1 VERDYGSANN
11 ANSEHATMMNGFRK
25 TRMKHAGLFCSLL
38 LAATTS
44 VALTQAWGQSLPGTK
59 RDLDF
64 DAHMKTV
71 DLDDPKMRLE
81 YKLAS
86 AGGSS
91 IGMFIGVGDAPTDRS
106 FVPTNPSSIPEA
118 EVVAYRLSRFLG
130 VSRLTYPVD
139 YYQLGTKATA
149 QFKAMV
155 TATPENTDK
164 DRAYN
169 RNLVLTELKRNPSV
183 LGIYRIRPKTKMYT
197 ASVLGT
203 DGEFNMKLWLAR
215 EIQASGPM
223 PGEKQISLD
232 GIKGGQKGFP
242 EVPTE
247 RRVELARQLS
257 TIFVLDQLFGQW
269 DRFWNNLEASGD
281 KNGRLKL
288 IARDNGGATL
298 ENWDTRD
305 DYNRWYSRFDRDLI
319 DRLTALNAFLKGKS
333 SEFSGYTDVE
343 AWKKAV
349 GFISA
354 PSYEVFQMKLS
365 RLIESRV
372 PSLVKR
378 YGEQTFFPPKTAE
391 VAQLDAADTGEDD

>member
-1 VERDYGSANN
+1 MRRLRLS
-11 ANSEHATMMNGFRK
+11 
-25 TRMKHAGLFCSLL
+25 GLFSVFFV
-38 LAATTS
+38 AATAVST
-44 VALTQAWGQSLPGTK
+44 VGALAQGVPGTK

-71 DLDDPKMRLE
+71 DLDDPKHRLE

-91 IGMFIGVGDAPTDRS
+91 IGMFIGIGDAPTDRS

-130 VSRLTYPVD
+130 ISRLTYPVD
-139 YYQLGTKATA
+139 YYRLGPKANA
-149 QFKAMV
+149 FFKDMV
-155 TATPENTDK
+155 TKTPENTDK
-164 DRAYN
+164 DRQFN
-169 RNLVLTELKRNPSV
+169 RNMVLTELKRSPSV
-183 LGIYRIRPKTKMYT
+183 LGIYRLKPKIKMST
-197 ASVLGT
+197 VSVLGT
-203 DGEFNMKLWLAR
+203 EGEFKMSTGLAR
-215 EIQASGPM
+215 ELQASGPM
-223 PGEKQISLD
+223 PDERKISLD
-232 GIKGGQKGFP
+232 GVKGGKPGYP

-247 RRVELARQLS
+247 SRVELARQLS

-319 DRLTALNAFLKGKS
+319 DRLTALNAFLKGTS
-333 SEFSGYTDVE
+333 TEFAGYKDIE

-349 GFISA
+349 GFIS
-354 PSYEVFQMKLS
+354 PTSYEVFQMKLS
-365 RLIESRV
+365 RLIDTRL
-372 PSLVKR
+372 PALVKR
-378 YGEQTFFPPKTAE
+378 YGDQTFFPAKTPE
-391 VAQLDAADTGEDD
+391 VLALDAADTGEDE

>member
-1 VERDYGSANN
+1 MIKPIMMPSEREQSMSRLRQSGLLCILTIAASA
-11 ANSEHATMMNGFRK
+11 
-25 TRMKHAGLFCSLL
+25 
-38 LAATTS
+38 TS
-44 VALTQAWGQSLPGTK
+44 GAWAQSLPGTK

-91 IGMFIGVGDAPTDRS
+91 IGMFIGVDKGPTDRS

-130 VSRLTYPVD
+130 ISRLTYPVD
-139 YYQLGTKATA
+139 YYQLGPKANA

-183 LGIYRIRPKTKMYT
+183 LGIYRLKPKTKMYT
-197 ASVLGT
+197 VSVLGT
-203 DGEFNMKLWLAR
+203 EGEFKMSTGLAR
-215 EIQASGPM
+215 ELQASGPM
-223 PGEKQISLD
+223 PDERAIPLEGV
-232 GIKGGQKGFP
+232 KGGKSGFP

-305 DYNRWYSRFDRDLI
+305 DYNRWYSRFDRDLV

-333 SEFSGYTDVE
+333 SEFAGYKDVE

-349 GFISA
+349 GFIS
-354 PSYEVFQMKLS
+354 PSSYEVFQMKLS
-365 RLIESRV
+365 RMIESRI
-372 PSLVKR
+372 PTLVKR
-378 YGEQTFFPPKTAE
+378 HGDKTFFPAKTAE
-391 VAQLDAADTGEDD
+391 VAALDAADTGEDE

>member
-1 VERDYGSANN
+1 MSRLRHS
-11 ANSEHATMMNGFRK
+11 
-25 TRMKHAGLFCSLL
+25 GLVCALL
-38 LAATTS
+38 IASTA
-44 VALTQAWGQSLPGTK
+44 QAWAQGLPGTK

-71 DLDDPKMRLE
+71 DLDSPKMRLE

-130 VSRLTYPVD
+130 ISRLTYPVD
-139 YYQLGTKATA
+139 YYQLGPKANA

-183 LGIYRIRPKTKMYT
+183 LGIYRVKPKTKMYT
-197 ASVLGT
+197 ASALGT
-203 DGEFNMKLWLAR
+203 EGEFNMRTGLAR
-215 EIQASGPM
+215 ELQASGPM
-223 PGEKQISLD
+223 PDDKQIPLE
-232 GIKGGQKGFP
+232 GIKGGQKGYP

-257 TIFVLDQLFGQW
+257 SIFVLDQLFGQW

-319 DRLTALNAFLKGKS
+319 DRLTTLNAFLKGKS
-333 SEFSGYTDVE
+333 PEFMGYKDID

-349 GFISA
+349 GFISPA
-354 PSYEVFQMKLS
+354 SYEVFQMKLS
-365 RLIESRV
+365 RLIDTRI
-372 PSLVKR
+372 PTLVKR
-378 YGEQTFFPPKTAE
+378 YGEKTFFPPKTAE
-391 VAQLDAADTGEDD
+391 VAALDAADTGVED

>member
-1 VERDYGSANN
+1 M
-11 ANSEHATMMNGFRK
+11 T
-25 TRMKHAGLFCSLL
+25 TRLTRTRLFCALL
-38 LAATTS
+38 LAATS
-44 VALTQAWGQSLPGTK
+44 VASAQGIPGTK

-91 IGMFIGVGDAPTDRS
+91 IGMFIGIGDAPTDRS

-130 VSRLTYPVD
+130 ISRLTYPVD
-139 YYQLGTKATA
+139 YYRLGPKANA
-149 QFKAMV
+149 FFKDMV
-155 TATPENTDK
+155 TKTPENTDK
-164 DRAYN
+164 DRQFN
-169 RNLVLTELKRNPSV
+169 RNMVLTELKRSPSV
-183 LGIYRIRPKTKMYT
+183 LGIYRLKPKIKMST
-197 ASVLGT
+197 VSVLGT
-203 DGEFNMKLWLAR
+203 EGEFNLNTGLAR
-215 EIQASGPM
+215 GMQAAGPM
-223 PGEKQISLD
+223 PDDRQIPLE
-232 GIKGGQKGFP
+232 GVKGGKAGYP
-242 EVPTE
+242 EAPTE

-257 TIFVLDQLFGQW
+257 TIFVLDSLFGQW

-305 DYNRWYSRFDRDLI
+305 SYNRWFSRFDRDLI
-319 DRLTALNAFLKGKS
+319 DRLTTLNAFLKGQAP
-333 SEFSGYTDVE
+333 EFAGYKDVE

-349 GFISA
+349 GFISPA
-354 PSYEVFQMKLS
+354 SYEVFQMKLA
-365 RLIESRV
+365 RLIDVRV
-372 PSLVKR
+372 PTLVKR
-378 YGEQTFFPPKTAE
+378 YGDKTFFPPKTAE
-391 VAQLDAADTGEDD
+391 VVALDAADTGEDE

>member
-1 VERDYGSANN
+1 MLSRLINTAF
-11 ANSEHATMMNGFRK
+11 T
-25 TRMKHAGLFCSLL
+25 CILL
-38 LAATTS
+38 LAGPAF
-44 VALTQAWGQSLPGTK
+44 AQGLPGTK

-130 VSRLTYPVD
+130 ISRLTYPVD
-139 YYQLGTKATA
+139 YFKLGPKATA
-149 QFKAMV
+149 AFRDMV
-155 TATPENTDK
+155 TNTPEKGDK
-164 DRAYN
+164 DRAFN
-169 RNLVLTELKRNPSV
+169 RNMVLTELKSGSTV
-183 LGIYRIRPKTKMYT
+183 LGIYRLKPKTKMYT
-197 ASVLGT
+197 VGALGT
-203 DGEFNMKLWLAR
+203 DGQFNMKTGLAR
-215 EIQASGPM
+215 ELQASGPM
-223 PGEKQISLD
+223 PDDKPMPLE

-242 EVPTE
+242 EIPAE

-257 TIFVLDQLFGQW
+257 SIFVLDQLFGQW

-281 KNGRLKL
+281 RQGRLKL

-305 DYNRWYSRFDRDLI
+305 SYNRWYSRFDRDLI
-319 DRLTALNAFLKGKS
+319 ERLTALNAFLKGKAP
-333 SEFSGYTDVE
+333 EFAGYKDIE
-343 AWKKAV
+343 AWKAAV
-349 GFISA
+349 GFISPA
-354 PSYEVFQMKLS
+354 SYEVFQMKLA
-365 RLIESRV
+365 RLIDTRI
-372 PSLVKR
+372 PALVKR
-378 YGEQTFFPPKTAE
+378 YGDKTFFPAKSAE
-391 VAQLDAADTGEDD
+391 VAALDAADTGVDD

>member
-1 VERDYGSANN
+1 MMSRLRLSGLWSILLV
-11 ANSEHATMMNGFRK
+11 ATV
-25 TRMKHAGLFCSLL
+25 
-38 LAATTS
+38 AATS
-44 VALTQAWGQSLPGTK
+44 ASAQSLPGTK
-59 RDLDF
+59 RDIEF

-91 IGMFIGVGDAPTDRS
+91 IGMFIGVDKGPTDRS

-130 VSRLTYPVD
+130 ISRLTYPVD
-139 YYQLGTKATA
+139 YYQLGPKATA

-155 TATPENTDK
+155 TATPETGDK

-169 RNLVLTELKRNPSV
+169 RNLVLTELRRSPSV
-183 LGIYRIRPKTKMYT
+183 LGIYRLKPKTKMYT
-197 ASVLGT
+197 VSALGT
-203 DGEFNMKLWLAR
+203 EGEFNLNTGLAR
-215 EIQASGPM
+215 EMQASGPM
-223 PGEKQISLD
+223 PDERKIALEGV
-232 GIKGGQKGFP
+232 KGGQPGFP

-247 RRVELARQLS
+247 RRIELARQLS

-305 DYNRWYSRFDRDLI
+305 SYNRWFSRFDRDLI

-333 SEFSGYTDVE
+333 AEFAGYTNVD

-349 GFISA
+349 GFISPA
-354 PSYEVFQMKLS
+354 SYEVFQMKLS
-365 RLIESRV
+365 RLIDSRL
-372 PSLVKR
+372 PTLVKR
-378 YGEQTFFPPKTAE
+378 YGEKTFFPPKTTE
-391 VAQLDAADTGEDD
+391 VIALDAADTGEEE